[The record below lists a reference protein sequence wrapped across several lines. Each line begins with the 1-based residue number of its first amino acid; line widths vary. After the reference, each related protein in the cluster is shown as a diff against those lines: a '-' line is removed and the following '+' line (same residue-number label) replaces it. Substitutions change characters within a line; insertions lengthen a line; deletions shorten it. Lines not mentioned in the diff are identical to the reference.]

1 MENDSTRPEPE
12 ELEPQEPENVAER
25 LKQLE
30 EEAERLRLQLKEQE
44 EAKAAEES
52 SPKKESPEPK
62 KETTPEDAEE
72 AERLVRQA
80 HLAKSR
86 QEHTKALELL
96 KQAEQLAPE
105 SVTVLVELG
114 DGYAAKNRWK
124 EAQAAYGRATRLDPK
139 NVAIERKYAEAV
151 LKANL
156 PIEVLYG
163 MSKGNA
169 EDQIAN
175 ANVAALISFLLPGAG
190 QLVLGSPYKGIFFM
204 AVWLVSWIVAVL
216 IPKGISGLVAIASNQ
231 PKAEANM
238 AVLLPIAIA
247 FLMNLTAM
255 YDAKAAGSQAKRQ
268 KVERPKPPVD
278 LPFE

>member
-1 MENDSTRPEPE
+1 VENDSTRPEPE

-52 SPKKESPEPK
+52 SPKKEPPEPK

>member
-52 SPKKESPEPK
+52 SPKKEPPEPK